1 MVISR
6 IKIHP
11 LYVILPSHYFPS
23 SSPPPA
29 YRNSPPA
36 FLLCDPIE
44 SFRYKSSTDRGVEER
59 WKRCPS
65 LFSLLSFLSSRVQP
79 RRRFIERIRS
89 WTTFHDSE
97 REKGII
103 KNEPLPKMSR
113 AHVCSRWRLC
123 NAILV
128 FYFFFFLSLFLL
140 HTYLLFSHRLKNFS
154 FSFPSRSFLTPHW
167 LLARRTWK
175 RAPVEIW
182 VKQRRSLLKY
192 RRRSCLITG
201 VGSSITHWSNFV
213 FFNVTFPTRYR
224 PIN

>member
-128 FYFFFFLSLFLL
+128 SSFESSSGVPGLPFNPLFFSIFSSSVTEKRNFGNAYFFFFSFILFFLLPLSLSLAYVSFIFSPVKKFFFLLSFSLFLDSSL
-140 HTYLLFSHRLKNFS
+140 TFSAS
-154 FSFPSRSFLTPHW
+154 Y
-167 LLARRTWK
+167 
-175 RAPVEIW
+175 
-182 VKQRRSLLKY
+182 VKT
-192 RRRSCLITG
+192 C
-201 VGSSITHWSNFV
+201 SSWNLG
-213 FFNVTFPTRYR
+213 
-224 PIN
+224 